1 MTVAEAAPA
10 IKQTLPTTQESG
22 GLAAFDMVC
31 ACLAPQRP
39 ELPDQTGLDL
49 ELLARV
55 ARRHQ
60 VSALVAARLAEQG
73 REVPPRLARQ
83 AQHARQR
90 AMRQLA
96 LSLDLADALNAAG
109 IAYAFLKG
117 LTLSQRAFGSPLL
130 RSAVD
135 IDLLVP
141 RGAVA
146 QAWQVL
152 DRLGLARITPAA
164 DLSGA
169 RLALYCRASKD
180 SIHHHPASGI
190 TVELHWRMSDELARS
205 ELPSPAE
212 LGLTELSPGRA
223 VPVLDDCAQFLLL
236 CTHGAAHG
244 WARLKWLADVA
255 ALLHRSADGGAA
267 LWHNAR
273 TQGAAIPAASAILL
287 GQELFG
293 LTPPPHFAAPRALR
307 LGLLLRLS
315 RTMLRAGQGAQE
327 LEATR
332 WRGWAEMLAK
342 ALVVTGVRGPI
353 AVLRRLA
360 LSGEDVASTAL
371 PPTLYWLY
379 PVLRVPLLVR
389 RRLTRAQRLRR
400 SGGEDN
406 NPA

>member
-1 MTVAEAAPA
+1 MADAAAA
-10 IKQTLPTTQESG
+10 IKQALPAAPENG
-22 GLAAFDMVC
+22 GLAAFDLVC
-31 ACLAPQRP
+31 ACLSPQDGA
-39 ELPDQTGLDL
+39 LPDSAQIDPD
-49 ELLARV
+49 LLARV

-60 VSALVAARLAEQG
+60 VSALVAARLTQHG
-73 REVPPRLARQ
+73 RAVPARLARQ

-96 LSLDLADALNAAG
+96 LSLDLADALGTAG
-109 IAYAFLKG
+109 IEFAFLKG

-135 IDLLVP
+135 IDLLV
-141 RGAVA
+141 RRSAVA
-146 QAWQVL
+146 LAWQVL
-152 DRLGLARITPAA
+152 DQLGLARITPAA
-164 DLSGA
+164 DLGGA

-180 SIHHHPASGI
+180 SIHSHADSGI
-190 TVELHWRMSDELARS
+190 TVELHWRMSDELTRP
-205 ELPSPAE
+205 ELPPAAE

-267 LWHNAR
+267 LWHHAR
-273 TQGAAIPAASAILL
+273 AQGAAIPAASAILL

-293 LTPPPHFAAPRALR
+293 LTPPPGFTPPRGLR
-307 LGLLLRLS
+307 LNLLLRLS

-360 LSGEDVASTAL
+360 LSGEDIASTPL
-371 PPTLYWLY
+371 PPALFWLY

-389 RRLTRAQRLRR
+389 RRLARAQRLRLG
-400 SGGEDN
+400 GGEDN